1 MAAVHPKNVSLFVVF
16 ICLSSIIFDN
26 GGAEHRLN
34 IHDLHVETS
43 G

>member
-16 ICLSSIIFDN
+16 ICLSSKSFDN
-26 GGAEHRLN
+26 GGAAHRLN
-34 IHDLHVETS
+34 SHDLHAETC